1 MKNDYVAVEIINK
14 LNGGIEGT
22 LEKEGRRGTTKQ
34 FLFRCND
41 FDLRK
46 KKNYKEAMHTLKAKL
61 GLELI

>member
-14 LNGGIEGT
+14 LNSEIEGT

-46 KKNYKEAMHTLKAKL
+46 KKKLQRSDAHT
-61 GLELI
+61 